1 MMTLMCSSRQGR
13 LRPLVL
19 LCGALFLGQAAQE
32 AEAEQPS
39 GAARSIPPGSSLRR
53 IDITCSPP
61 GSPGLTPEDLRR
73 IMDRARPLVIDD
85 PLRDPWHYAPWCSGS
100 FETDGGTSR
109 FILYLGGRGDL
120 TLPSGSRI
128 RFEFEL

>member
-1 MMTLMCSSRQGR
+1 MYCKRRGWA
-13 LRPLVL
+13 RPLVL
-19 LCGALFLGQAAQE
+19 LCGVLLLGQAAVD
-32 AEAEQPS
+32 APAEQAS
-39 GAARSIPPGSSLRR
+39 GAARAIPPGSSLRR
-53 IDITCSPP
+53 IDIICSTP

-73 IMDRARPLVIDD
+73 IMDRARPLVIAD

-120 TLPSGSRI
+120 TMPSGSRI
-128 RFEFEL
+128 RFEFDL